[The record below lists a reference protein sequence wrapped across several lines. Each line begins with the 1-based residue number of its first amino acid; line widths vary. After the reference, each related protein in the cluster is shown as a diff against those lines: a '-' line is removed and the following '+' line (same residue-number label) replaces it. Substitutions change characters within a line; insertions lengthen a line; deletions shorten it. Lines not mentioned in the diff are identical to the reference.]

1 MRGEGSCNAV
11 IAVIFAMGES
21 FPSLCNARVGERL
34 REPVIASILITQP
47 ISKLRGSLSLSNQRA
62 RPNDP

>member
-34 REPVIASILITQP
+34 REPLIASLIITQP
-47 ISKLRGSLSLSNQRA
+47 ISKLQSSLSI
-62 RPNDP
+62 